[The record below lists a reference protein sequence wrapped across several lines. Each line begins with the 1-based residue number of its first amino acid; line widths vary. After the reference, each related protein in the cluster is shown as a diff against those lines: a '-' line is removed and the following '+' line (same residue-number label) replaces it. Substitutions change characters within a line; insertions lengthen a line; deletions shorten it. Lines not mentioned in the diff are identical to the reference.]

1 MEGKRGQFFILAAV
15 IMSVVIVSLVTTKNY
30 VQVSKEPKNFY
41 DWGYGIH
48 DESLKVIDYGT
59 YNQDDKLPD
68 FATEIGDEAVASG
81 YEIVI
86 LEGNESN
93 ARLRNLAD
101 LDLSVRE
108 NGKWVNV
115 TGGRK
120 ESESKV
126 CLPDA
131 CNEVSQRISDY
142 SQNSSIKVI
151 SNQNNVTVKFYGKK
165 YKFSLG
171 KNKRFYMILQK
182 KIGDEVYI
190 YSK

>member
-48 DESLKVIDYGT
+48 EESLKVIDYGT
-59 YNQDDKLPD
+59 YNQDDKLSD
-68 FATEIGDEAVASG
+68 FANKTGDEAVASG

-86 LEGNESN
+86 LEGDESE
-93 ARLRNLAD
+93 AKLRNLAD

-108 NGKWVNV
+108 NGRWVNV
-115 TGGRK
+115 SGGRK
-120 ESESKV
+120 EYGSRV
-126 CLPDA
+126 CLTDA
-131 CNEVSQRISDY
+131 CNEVYQQGSVLPIY
-142 SQNSSIKVI
+142 IKFI
-151 SNQNNVTVKFYGKK
+151 RNRNNVTVKFYGKK